1 MIGLILLDNINKQFS
16 KWAKLTFACSTPFFC
31 SLSIDFLSFKRFAH
45 WAKLCLRNFF
55 CVHRNSNKEQL
66 YLEKNNDNR
75 VKLFNQVMFIILIL
89 CSFEDL
95 EKFLNFFLKLM
106 VHLFEIEAYLVQIEK
121 YPLSTYLL

>member
-1 MIGLILLDNINKQFS
+1 MS
-16 KWAKLTFACSTPFFC
+16 KTLPEK
-31 SLSIDFLSFKRFAH
+31 
-45 WAKLCLRNFF
+45 FF

-66 YLEKNNDNR
+66 YLEKNNDNK